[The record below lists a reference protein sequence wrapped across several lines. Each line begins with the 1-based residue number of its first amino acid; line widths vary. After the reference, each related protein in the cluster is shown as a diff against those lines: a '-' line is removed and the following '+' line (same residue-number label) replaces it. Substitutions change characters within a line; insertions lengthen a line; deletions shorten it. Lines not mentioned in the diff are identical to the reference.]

1 MKNKPG
7 AEAAVT
13 AENAPQ
19 APIQTSALPR
29 GVWALGCVSLCMDAS
44 SELVHAL
51 LPLYVTGVLGAS
63 MVTLGL
69 LEGLAESVAAL
80 MKVFSGALSD
90 VLGRRK
96 PLVVLGYTLAALSK
110 PCFPLA
116 QSLTMVFA
124 ARCVDRLGKGIR
136 GAPRDALLVEITPP
150 AQLGAAFGLRQ
161 SLDSIGALI
170 GPLLAVGLMWHYAG
184 DVRTV
189 LWFAVLPAL
198 LAVLIL
204 VLGVRETQPPLG
216 GRARRVIGREWR
228 TLPPAFWQVV
238 LIGALVTL
246 ARFNE
251 AFLILRAS
259 ERGLSNV
266 FAPLVLA
273 VMSATYALVA
283 YPAGRF
289 ADRHSPRH
297 LLIGGLLV
305 LAAAH
310 LTLAGATTVR
320 AVFLGT
326 ALWGVHLGLTQGLLA
341 KLVALAA
348 PPQLR
353 GTAFGVFNVVN
364 AGALFLASALAG
376 ALWQVGGPGLPFLA
390 GGVFTVGSVLVLL
403 GRRSR

>member
-1 MKNKPG
+1 MRAKPG
-7 AEAAVT
+7 AAAAVT
-13 AENAPQ
+13 PETAPQ

-29 GVWALGCVSLCMDAS
+29 GVWALGCVLLCMDAS

-63 MVTLGL
+63 MATMGL

-116 QSLTMVFA
+116 HSLTLVFA
-124 ARCVDRLGKGIR
+124 ARCADRLGKGTR

-150 AQLGAAFGLRQ
+150 AAFGLRQ

-170 GPLLAVGLMWHYAG
+170 GSLLAVGLMWHYAG

-228 TLPPAFWQVV
+228 TLPPVFWQVV

-259 ERGLSNV
+259 ERGLSNS

-273 VMSATYALVA
+273 VMSAA
-283 YPAGRF
+283 
-289 ADRHSPRH
+289 
-297 LLIGGLLV
+297 
-305 LAAAH
+305 
-310 LTLAGATTVR
+310 
-320 AVFLGT
+320 
-326 ALWGVHLGLTQGLLA
+326 
-341 KLVALAA
+341 
-348 PPQLR
+348 
-353 GTAFGVFNVVN
+353 
-364 AGALFLASALAG
+364 
-376 ALWQVGGPGLPFLA
+376 
-390 GGVFTVGSVLVLL
+390 
-403 GRRSR
+403 